1 MRVSTCAMASEPS
14 TMAGTPAKGTP
25 DRDASFFMTRGCP
38 AIPGRG
44 RGMLP
49 GFEGRWALTS
59 SGRPAPRPPRSL
71 ARAPPGARAVTHQP
85 HARVDLQHVEGVM
98 GHGAGLG
105 LRLQPAPVAG
115 GHPTAEAALEI
126 VPERPRT
133 DPVQQLAAD
142 PVGLDDPPVERAPRL
157 RRLGQQLE
165 VWPRAGELAAE
176 PPQVRVVHALDDV
189 LEELAGRLAAAVAER
204 VRAEREAG
212 EAEGAGRLSHRRP
225 RGRRRVREA
234 RPRP

>member
-14 TMAGTPAKGTP
+14 TMAGTPGKGTP

-49 GFEGRWALTS
+49 GFGGRWALTS
-59 SGRPAPRPPRSL
+59 SWRPAPRPPRSL
-71 ARAPPGARAVTHQP
+71 ARAPPRAAEPARRRPPPTPPPPRPPPAHRDPARGPDEPPLHRAQQSVARAVTHQP

-115 GHPTAEAALEI
+115 GDPTAGGAPAI
-126 VPERPRT
+126 VPQRP
-133 DPVQQLAAD
+133 
-142 PVGLDDPPVERAPRL
+142 
-157 RRLGQQLE
+157 
-165 VWPRAGELAAE
+165 
-176 PPQVRVVHALDDV
+176 
-189 LEELAGRLAAAVAER
+189 
-204 VRAEREAG
+204 
-212 EAEGAGRLSHRRP
+212 
-225 RGRRRVREA
+225 
-234 RPRP
+234 